1 MVTPKKL
8 VPIFKPG
15 TSFLNHVLMKRGQ
28 PQKLR
33 QVLELG
39 FWFSE
44 FKKWGQYGCQSIKLY
59 EVAVILGR
67 CPPYLINKI
76 TKMQRTINGAA
87 PAR

>member
-1 MVTPKKL
+1 M
-8 VPIFKPG
+8 KPG
-15 TSFLNHVLMKRGQ
+15 TNFFRPYSDKMGPYLGQ
-28 PQKLR
+28 PQKPGQALKVR
-33 QVLELG
+33 